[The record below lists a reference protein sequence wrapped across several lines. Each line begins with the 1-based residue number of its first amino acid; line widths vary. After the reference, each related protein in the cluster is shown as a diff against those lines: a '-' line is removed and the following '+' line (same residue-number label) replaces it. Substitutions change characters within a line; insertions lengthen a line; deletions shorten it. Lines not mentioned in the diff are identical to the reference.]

1 MYNIDRHTLMVEG
14 VSTIELAKNYGTPL
28 YIYSETK
35 ILEQL
40 EKIRVAFLNKY
51 ENTHAAFACKAFCT
65 KYMCRLLD
73 KEGFWLDVV
82 SGGELYTAIEAG
94 FPSERIEFNGNNKSD
109 EELEMAI
116 KAGVGRI
123 VVDNIDELYHLENMC
138 LDLKTRMSI
147 LFRVTPEVSA
157 KTHDYISTGKKDSKF
172 GIPLDESIIFP
183 AIEYAIQSEV
193 FSFLGFHYHVGSQLM
208 TAETHLSALEVV
220 LSLILETKKRF
231 DYDIKDFNMGGG
243 FGIHYTEQDTPN
255 ALSAFVDPLMQRLSA
270 FCETHGL
277 IRPHVSMEPGRFIV
291 GEAGLQLYQIGNI
304 KEIPNVKTF
313 ASVDGGMTD
322 NMRPGLYGA
331 KYEALIANKA
341 DLPKNMTVDISGKC
355 CESTDILIKE
365 IRLPSPQRGDLLA
378 VFSTG
383 AYGYSMSNN
392 YNKLVIPAVV
402 VVKGNTHRLIVRR
415 QSYAE
420 MIEREI

>member
-1 MYNIDRHTLMVEG
+1 
-14 VSTIELAKNYGTPL
+14 
-28 YIYSETK
+28 
-35 ILEQL
+35 
-40 EKIRVAFLNKY
+40 
-51 ENTHAAFACKAFCT
+51 
-65 KYMCRLLD
+65 
-73 KEGFWLDVV
+73 
-82 SGGELYTAIEAG
+82 
-94 FPSERIEFNGNNKSD
+94 
-109 EELEMAI
+109 
-116 KAGVGRI
+116 
-123 VVDNIDELYHLENMC
+123 
-138 LDLKTRMSI
+138 
-147 LFRVTPEVSA
+147 
-157 KTHDYISTGKKDSKF
+157 
-172 GIPLDESIIFP
+172 
-183 AIEYAIQSEV
+183 
-193 FSFLGFHYHVGSQLM
+193 
-208 TAETHLSALEVV
+208 
-220 LSLILETKKRF
+220 
-231 DYDIKDFNMGGG
+231 
-243 FGIHYTEQDTPN
+243 
-255 ALSAFVDPLMQRLSA
+255 
-270 FCETHGL
+270 
-277 IRPHVSMEPGRFIV
+277 MEPGRFIV